1 LANGFCGPL
10 ALIGIDF
17 TGMFRYKY
25 GNFRAYY
32 LRWSLDG
39 FMLRSA
45 VLVLLAGL
53 WTGLVS
59 SFIILGYSFFPRGE
73 YSVHVIAQ
81 RWAKGVLWLS
91 GVKVEVTGTENIIL
105 DGPQIFMAN
114 HQSFFD
120 IFIVLAFI
128 PAQFRFIAKKE
139 LFRVPI
145 FGGALRKY
153 GTIEIN
159 RQHHVSAVASIDE
172 AARKIREGKSVVTF
186 PEGTRSIDGE
196 IKAFKKGVFHLALKA
211 GVPIV
216 PISII
221 GSREIL
227 PKHSLKVNP
236 GRIRMIFDGPI
247 EIDGYSD
254 ESRDD
259 LIARVRD
266 VIVRNFHEARQ
277 DKAA

>member
-1 LANGFCGPL
+1 
-10 ALIGIDF
+10 
-17 TGMFRYKY
+17 MFRSV
-25 GNFRAYY
+25 F
-32 LRWSLDG
+32 
-39 FMLRSA
+39 
-45 VLVLLAGL
+45 LVLLAGL

-59 SFIILGYSFFPRGE
+59 SFILVFHPLFPEGE
-73 YSVHVIAQ
+73 YTIHRIAQ
-81 RWAKGVLWLS
+81 RWARVILWLS
-91 GVKVEVTGTENIIL
+91 GVKVEVVGADHVL
-105 DGPQIFMAN
+105 PDRPQIFMAN

-139 LFRVPI
+139 LFAVPI

-159 RQHHVSAVASIDE
+159 RQHHASAVKSLDE
-172 AARKIREGKSVVTF
+172 AARKIREGTSVVTF
-186 PEGTRSIDGE
+186 PEGTRSVDGE
-196 IKAFKKGVFHLALKA
+196 IKTFKKGVFHLALKA

-227 PKHSLKVNP
+227 PKHSLKVRS
-236 GRIRMIFDGPI
+236 GKITVIFDKPLDI
-247 EIDGYSD
+247 AGYSED
-254 ESRDD
+254 RRDD

-266 VIVRNFHEARQ
+266 VILENFHRQTSGEREARPV
-277 DKAA
+277 

>member
-1 LANGFCGPL
+1 
-10 ALIGIDF
+10 
-17 TGMFRYKY
+17 
-25 GNFRAYY
+25 
-32 LRWSLDG
+32 
-39 FMLRSA
+39 MLRSA

-59 SFIILGYSFFPRGE
+59 SFIILGFPFFPRGE
-73 YSVHVIAQ
+73 NSVHEVA
-81 RWAKGVLWLS
+81 RKWARGILWLS
-91 GVKVEVTGTENIIL
+91 GVKVEVIGTENIIP

-139 LFRVPI
+139 LFRVPLL
-145 FGGALRKY
+145 GGAMRKY

-159 RQHHVSAVASIDE
+159 RQHHVSAVQSIEE
-172 AARKIREGKSVVTF
+172 AARKIREGKSVMTF
-186 PEGTRSIDGE
+186 PEGTRSVDGE
-196 IKAFKKGVFHLALKA
+196 IKAFKKGVFHLAMKA

-216 PISII
+216 PISVV

-227 PKHSLKVNP
+227 PKFSLRVRP
-236 GRIRMIFDGPI
+236 GSIQMIISRPI
-247 EIDGYSD
+247 QIGGYSE
-254 ESRDD
+254 ESRDE

-266 VIVRNFHEARQ
+266 VIVRNFHEAKQ
-277 DKAA
+277 DRAA